1 MLTDA
6 VGRQWC
12 YEEVHSFE
20 STKNVYVTLPLSRH
34 TQSQC
39 KSVNSVFKWKPRL
52 CFHVHLCTLWVWRN
66 SHLGGMTQNKLRL
79 TIGCLWNDLAV
90 CCPNWLKTL
99 WQPALIFEAVANEQH
114 AAASLS
120 GKGPAARK
128 QGTMPSRM
136 PDSVSMSDIPTKHPP
151 PRCLPE
157 PFPVSLHTNDE
168 FKPNI
173 LHELII
179 HQYNVYMYILNWI
192 VYGFLKHHFADA
204 VRECTSNI
212 TQTTSLYPEV
222 FVSQYFI
229 CPCYWCYS
237 FVFIQ
242 EIPLSV
248 FSYENKWWTTVNKV
262 ISYLKTSQWQKL
274 WIQRQTQSNHENC
287 IMPGTFLPLKH
298 DWIIYW
304 RKQKWGSNNSVP
316 LHSSG
321 CSNYDMGKNKAY
333 CKIRHHNESHCLHRK
348 VVSTDDW
355 GLETQ

>member
-12 YEEVHSFE
+12 YEEVHSFPT
-20 STKNVYVTLPLSRH
+20 TKNVFITLPLSRH

-39 KSVNSVFKWKPRL
+39 KSVNSVFKWKLRV

-66 SHLGGMTQNKLRL
+66 SHLGGMTQNKLSL
-79 TIGCLWNDLAV
+79 TIGYIWNDLAV

-120 GKGPAARK
+120 GKEPAARK

-136 PDSVSMSDIPTKHPP
+136 PDSVSMSDTPTKHPP

-192 VYGFLKHHFADA
+192 VGWILKAPICRRCEGMYPQYYPNHF
-204 VRECTSNI
+204 
-212 TQTTSLYPEV
+212 
-222 FVSQYFI
+222 
-229 CPCYWCYS
+229 
-237 FVFIQ
+237 
-242 EIPLSV
+242 PLSWSLCVSV
-248 FSYENKWWTTVNKV
+248 FY
-262 ISYLKTSQWQKL
+262 
-274 WIQRQTQSNHENC
+274 
-287 IMPGTFLPLKH
+287 LPLLLMLQLCLYSRNPTECFLL
-298 DWIIYW
+298 W
-304 RKQKWGSNNSVP
+304 KQMM
-316 LHSSG
+316 
-321 CSNYDMGKNKAY
+321 NYSK
-333 CKIRHHNESHCLHRK
+333 
-348 VVSTDDW
+348 
-355 GLETQ
+355 